1 MKKIKAL
8 VASATL
14 AVMLSVTF
22 TSPASAKVENRL
34 GGENRYATAYAIA
47 EKVNNVENSLDN
59 VVIANGDNFA
69 DALSASLLAKNLN
82 SPILLM
88 GTTENNNKYAFDYI
102 QKYLKASGKVYILGG
117 TASISAE
124 IESKIKSLGYTI
136 ERLAGNNR
144 IETNSNIVSK
154 LSVKKGTPVFIVNSS
169 AFADALSISSISAI
183 KGYPIFMSNKDS
195 IPDVMKTELNKI
207 KPSKVYIIG
216 GENMLSSQVISEVQV
231 INPSLTDTDIVRIS
245 GKTKYLTNLA
255 VCNAFNLDTNNAV
268 ISSGENFSDAIAG
281 SVLAAKLNAPILL
294 TNGNDFSAQTQYLSG
309 TTYTSQYILGEI
321 GSVSKSIEDTLNEPL
336 PNTKDGQAFWTKLA
350 EAKQMQSVE
359 ASSNTTIN
367 FSASGLSSEMQEG
380 YNELVSMIGNKMSIT
395 SNVKV
400 NSPTKTSVK
409 EEVNTSVKFGGM
421 MGAMP
426 MQGTSI
432 WLDYSNNNM
441 KMLYKLPKETL
452 EPIAASDPSMSVLKN
467 KDYLILDFN
476 KLEKESASDEPS
488 TDFEKL
494 NKVVEEFTPQI
505 EALSKEY
512 ALGYKPNL
520 NIISKLSD
528 VTQTPDGRTAE
539 VYRLTLNNSTLSALM
554 SYTGNNALNFIQK
567 DAVKEFIVSYMTAIT
582 EAMPTP
588 EGETKP
594 NYKVE
599 IENLMSNM
607 PYVNLQYSNFVNKLS
622 SLELLGS
629 KGIVIDYY
637 LNENGHVMYETGSM
651 DLKIDLSKFNTLS
664 QEPSSDLKGVLNLNV
679 NFNSNLTKIN
689 ETVDI
694 NMPTLDSTNSIDF
707 VDLMNSMDTPIIEEE
722 NESETN

>member
-14 AVMLSVTF
+14 AVMLSVTC
-22 TSPASAKVENRL
+22 TSTASAKVENRL

-47 EKVNNVENSLDN
+47 EKFNNAANSLDS
-59 VVIANGDNFA
+59 VVIASGEGFA
-69 DALSASLLAKNLN
+69 DALNGSLLAKNLN

-88 GTTENNNKYAFDYI
+88 GKTEENNNYAFDYI

-117 TASISAE
+117 PSSVNAK
-124 IESKIKSLGYTI
+124 IEDKIKALGYTT

-144 IETNSNIVSK
+144 FETNSNIVNK
-154 LSVKKGTPVFIVNSS
+154 LSVKEGTPVFIVNSNAS
-169 AFADALSISSISAI
+169 ADALSISSISAI
-183 KGYPIFMSNKDS
+183 KGYPIIMSANDS
-195 IPDVMKTELNKI
+195 IPDTMKSQLKKI
-207 KPSKVYIIG
+207 KPSKVYVIG
-216 GENMLSSQVISEVQV
+216 GESTLSSKIISQVQA

-268 ISSGENFSDAIAG
+268 IASGDNFSDALAG

-294 TNGNDFSAQTQYLSG
+294 TDGKDFSAQTQYLSG

-321 GSVSKSIEDTLNEPL
+321 GSISKSIEDTLNQPL
-336 PNTKDGQAFWTKLA
+336 PNTKEGQAFWSKLA

-380 YNELVSMIGNKMSIT
+380 YNQMVSMIGNKLDVT

-400 NSPTKTSVK
+400 NSPTKTTVK
-409 EEVNTSVKFGGM
+409 EEVKSSVKFGGM

-426 MQGTSI
+426 AQETSV

-441 KMLYKLPKETL
+441 KMLYKLPKETVT
-452 EPIAASDPSMSVLKN
+452 PIAGSDPNMAVLKD
-467 KDYLILDFN
+467 KDYLVFDFN
-476 KLEKESASDEPS
+476 KLGQMSSPEQPS
-488 TDFEKL
+488 IDFEKL

-505 EALSKEY
+505 EALAKEY
-512 ALGYKPNL
+512 TLGYKPNL
-520 NIISKLSD
+520 NIISKLSN
-528 VTQTPDGRTAE
+528 VTKTPDGRNAE
-539 VYRLTLNNSTLSALM
+539 VYRLTLNNSTLSSLM

-567 DAVKEFIVSYMTAIT
+567 DAVKKFIVSYMSAIT
-582 EAMPTP
+582 DAMPTP
-588 EGETKP
+588 KGETKP
-594 NYKVE
+594 DYKVE
-599 IENLMSNM
+599 IEKLMSNM

-651 DLKIDLSKFNTLS
+651 DLKVDLGKFSALS
-664 QEPSSDLKGVLNLNV
+664 SQPSPALKGILNLNV
-679 NFNSNLTKIN
+679 NFNTNLTKIN

-694 NMPTLDSTNSIDF
+694 NMPTLNATNSVDF
-707 VDLMNSMDTPIIEEE
+707 VDLMNMMNASMEKEK
-722 NESETN
+722 ETEIK

>member
-14 AVMLSVTF
+14 AVMLSVTC
-22 TSPASAKVENRL
+22 TSTASAKVENRL

-47 EKVNNVENSLDN
+47 EKFNNAANSLDS
-59 VVIANGDNFA
+59 VVIASGEGFA
-69 DALSASLLAKNLN
+69 DALNGSLLAKNLN

-88 GTTENNNKYAFDYI
+88 GKTEKNNNYAFDYI
-102 QKYLKASGKVYILGG
+102 KKYLKASGKVYILGG
-117 TASISAE
+117 PSSVNAK
-124 IESKIKSLGYTI
+124 IEDKIKALGYTT

-144 IETNSNIVSK
+144 FETNSNIVNK
-154 LSVKKGTPVFIVNSS
+154 LSVKEGTPVFIVNSN

-183 KGYPIFMSNKDS
+183 KGYPIIMSAKDS
-195 IPDVMKTELNKI
+195 IPESVKSQFNKI
-207 KPSKVYIIG
+207 KPSKVYVIG
-216 GENMLSSQVISEVQV
+216 GENMLSSKIISQVQA
-231 INPSLTDTDIVRIS
+231 INPSLTNTDIVRIS

-255 VCNAFNLDTNNAV
+255 VCSAFNLDTSNAV
-268 ISSGENFSDAIAG
+268 IASGENFPDALAG

-294 TNGNDFSAQTQYLSG
+294 TNGKDFSAQTQYLSG
-309 TTYTSQYILGEI
+309 TAYTSQYILGEI
-321 GSVSKSIEDTLNEPL
+321 GSVSKSIEDTLNQPL
-336 PNTKDGQAFWTKLA
+336 PNTKEGQEFWSKLA

-367 FSASGLSSEMQEG
+367 FSASGLSPEMQEG
-380 YNELVSMIGNKMSIT
+380 YNQMVSMIGNKLDVT

-400 NSPTKTSVK
+400 NSPTKTTFT
-409 EEVNTSVKFGGM
+409 EEVKSSVKFGGM

-426 MQGTSI
+426 AQETSI

-441 KMLYKLPKETL
+441 KMLYKLPKETMA
-452 EPIAASDPSMSVLKN
+452 PIAESDPNMAVLKD
-467 KDYLILDFN
+467 KDYLVLDFN
-476 KLEKESASDEPS
+476 KLGQMSSPEQPS
-488 TDFEKL
+488 IDFEKL

-505 EALSKEY
+505 EALAKEY
-512 ALGYKPNL
+512 TLGYKPNL
-520 NIISKLSD
+520 NIISKLSN
-528 VTQTPDGRTAE
+528 VTKTPDGRNAE

-567 DAVKEFIVSYMTAIT
+567 DAVKKFIVSYMSAIT

-594 NYKVE
+594 DYKVE

-651 DLKIDLSKFNTLS
+651 DLKVDLGKFSALS
-664 QEPSSDLKGVLNLNV
+664 SQPSPALKGILNLNV
-679 NFNSNLTKIN
+679 NFNTNLTKIN

-694 NMPTLDSTNSIDF
+694 NMPTLNATNSVDF
-707 VDLMNSMDTPIIEEE
+707 VDLMNMMNASMEK
-722 NESETN
+722 ETEIK